1 MKDFF
6 KTLFAILLTS
16 SAFLIGL
23 YLGSEKVKSK
33 YPDFQENQEDTEEK
47 D

>member
-6 KTLFAILLTS
+6 KSLFAILLTS
-16 SAFLIGL
+16 SAFFIGL
-23 YLGSEKVKSK
+23 YIGQEKIKSK
-33 YPDFQENQEDTEEK
+33 YPDFQESVEEK

>member
-1 MKDFF
+1 MKDLF
-6 KTLFAILLTS
+6 KSLFAILITS
-16 SAFLIGL
+16 SAFLFGL

-33 YPDFQENQEDTEEK
+33 YPDFQEETEEK